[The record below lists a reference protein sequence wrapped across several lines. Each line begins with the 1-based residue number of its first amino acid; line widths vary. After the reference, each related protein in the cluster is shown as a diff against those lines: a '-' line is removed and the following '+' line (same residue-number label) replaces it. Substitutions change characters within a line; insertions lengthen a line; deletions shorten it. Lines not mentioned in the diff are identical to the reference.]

1 MAIPTH
7 RMKHLSR
14 WLLISLATLL
24 LTACSMLGLLYQ
36 QIPLLTYWRLDD
48 MLSLRSDQTQQV
60 REEVDRLFDW
70 HKQEQLPAVVQALQ
84 RWQRMSG
91 SNIQPQQVCAEFDQ
105 FREMTTDLL
114 NASQAA
120 WGRVIPTLTNSQI
133 EHLAQY
139 YAQEDTKFVE
149 ESMGPSQNERR
160 MRRYTRWTDRL
171 YGDLTPQQTEW
182 LNQRIKQSIYK
193 PEVLLRDRQAYQQDV
208 VTTLKVLRQ
217 RSPEQAQAGIREL
230 QQRHW
235 TRSTSLDPYA
245 QAIRQE
251 FCEWVAGLHNQTTPE
266 QRVQAGKNL
275 ASWERELRK
284 LTRP

>member
-1 MAIPTH
+1 
-7 RMKHLSR
+7 MKHIPR
-14 WLLISLATLL
+14 WILLSLATLL
-24 LTACSMLGLLYQ
+24 FTACSMLGLLYQ

-48 MLSLRSDQTQQV
+48 MLNLRSDQTQEV
-60 REEVDRLFDW
+60 RAEVDRLFTW
-70 HKQEQLPAVVQALQ
+70 HKQEQLPVVVQALQ

-91 SNIQPQQVCAEFDQ
+91 SNIQAQEVCAEFDR

-114 NASQAA
+114 NASHGA
-120 WGRVIPTLTNSQI
+120 WGRVIPTLSDSQI
-133 EHLAQY
+133 DHLAQY
-139 YAQEDTKFVE
+139 YAQEDTKFKE
-149 ESMGPSQNERR
+149 ESMGPSQLERR

-182 LNQRIKQSIYK
+182 LNQRMRQSVYK

-217 RSPEQAQAGIREL
+217 RSPEQAQNGIREM

-235 TRSTSLDPYA
+235 TRATPPDVYA
-245 QAIRQE
+245 QAMRQE

-266 QRVQAGKNL
+266 QRAQAAKNL

-284 LTRP
+284 LARP